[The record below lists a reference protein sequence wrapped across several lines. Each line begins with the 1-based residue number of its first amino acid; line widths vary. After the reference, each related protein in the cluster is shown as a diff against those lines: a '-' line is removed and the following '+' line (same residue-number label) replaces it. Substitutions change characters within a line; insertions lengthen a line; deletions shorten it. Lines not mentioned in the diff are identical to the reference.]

1 MKVGVIGYGYWGPN
15 IVRNL
20 MSHPDVSVAVVADQ
34 RKERLS
40 AFKKVYPSIAT
51 VSEAKDVISAKGVDG
66 VAIATPVHRFHKSMK
81 A

>member
-20 MSHPDVSVAVVADQ
+20 MSHPNVSGAVVADQ

-51 VSEAKDVISAKGVDG
+51 FSEGCDQCEGCRRYRDRNAR
-66 VAIATPVHRFHKSMK
+66 T
-81 A
+81 